1 MRLLLY
7 NQDKNELKKMSY
19 VVVEALQNEKAML
32 DECCSFLDNKRK
44 LNNVIYDIAII
55 DLSVGRED
63 AKFLVHHLRQNN
75 SECMII
81 LLGSNYKESVFAFD
95 IKASLFV
102 LKEDCDLK
110 KELKKVIVTYKK
122 NNPWIYFHHDEKK
135 TKIYLKDI
143 LFVEVAS
150 KSLRVVCIDKE
161 YISLR
166 KENKDVIDVL
176 CKYGFIK
183 VHQSYYISLKNI
195 ISFKKGEITL
205 TNHENVSVSLKY
217 RKNLK
222 EKLNM
227 FIDICG

>member
-1 MRLLLY
+1 
-7 NQDKNELKKMSY
+7 
-19 VVVEALQNEKAML
+19 
-32 DECCSFLDNKRK
+32 
-44 LNNVIYDIAII
+44 
-55 DLSVGRED
+55 
-63 AKFLVHHLRQNN
+63 
-75 SECMII
+75 
-81 LLGSNYKESVFAFD
+81 
-95 IKASLFV
+95 
-102 LKEDCDLK
+102 
-110 KELKKVIVTYKK
+110 
-122 NNPWIYFHHDEKK
+122 
-135 TKIYLKDI
+135 LKDI

-195 ISFKKGEITL
+195 VSFKKGEITL